1 MDKTQWTAA
10 VDQAMRRDWCIGI
23 DDAGIDEQLLTDHWR
38 EGQTP
43 AAFAE
48 WFAEK
53 YDLIRFERS
62 PSVRTARATSQASNS
77 RRPPAGA

>member
-1 MDKTQWTAA
+1 MSKAQWTAA
-10 VDQAMRRDWCIGI
+10 VDQLMRRDWCIGI
-23 DDAGIDEQLLTDHWR
+23 KDAGIDEQQLTDHWR
-38 EGQTP
+38 DGETP
-43 AAFAE
+43 SAFVA

-62 PSVRTARATSQASNS
+62 PSVRNAPAMSPGSGS